1 MSSRSRSE
9 RIYVVKDGERIG
21 PYTADEL
28 LDRVDDG
35 EISYEDFCLRQG
47 DPRHV
52 PVREVLDWDDGQWRE
67 AGWDFDDGE
76 EEEEDEDQDDDE
88 GSESAG
94 QRWPEPKVRSV
105 AKAAAQRALPD
116 DPNARLYHGHPA
128 LLSFPKSLLLAVLAI
143 VQGLVLWDQN
153 GWFLFGGLLVALFA
167 FGFILVERSMREYL
181 ITPKRVEIVHGLL
194 AKNSNEMR
202 IEDIRAINVKKPGI
216 LGLLGIG
223 DVEFASAGSDSEEVV
238 FSRAARPEAIK
249 DLVRRLQ
256 DRA

>member
-9 RIYVVKDGERIG
+9 RIYVIKDGERIG
-21 PYTADEL
+21 PYTSDEL

-35 EISYEDFCLRQG
+35 EIFYEDFCLRQG
-47 DPRHV
+47 DSRHV
-52 PVREVLDWDDGQWRE
+52 PVREVLDWDDDQWRE
-67 AGWDFDDGE
+67 AGWDPDDGDE
-76 EEEEDEDQDDDE
+76 DEEEDQEYDE
-88 GSESAG
+88 QSESAG
-94 QRWPEPKVRSV
+94 PRWPEPTARPA
-105 AKAAAQRALPD
+105 AKAGAQRALPD

-143 VQGLVLWDQN
+143 VQGLVLWDRN

-194 AKNSNEMR
+194 AKNSNEVR

-256 DRA
+256 DLG